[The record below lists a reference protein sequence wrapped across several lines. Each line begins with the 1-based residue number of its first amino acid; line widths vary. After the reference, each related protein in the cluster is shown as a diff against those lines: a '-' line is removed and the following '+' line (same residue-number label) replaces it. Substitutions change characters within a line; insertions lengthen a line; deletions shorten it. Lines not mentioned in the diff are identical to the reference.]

1 MPYTPSTEPPQH
13 AGTTTGSTSLVSQRR
28 HLALQRRPGRRVPPA
43 GATGAAEA
51 TSTRRTSAQQPP
63 CGRPSPQSQPPAAAA
78 GFSNVANAL
87 VACRSTAPARPVVQ
101 QPLLDQ
107 KVTLC
112 RLAAAAARRSAAAAC
127 IEWCLHT
134 TRPAAPEGRGS
145 SSTGRMQK
153 ERPLGRSGRS
163 RERRVHES
171 ALRGLTPLPWR
182 ETRATPA
189 HTKAIPDVGD

>member
-1 MPYTPSTEPPQH
+1 MR
-13 AGTTTGSTSLVSQRR
+13 V
-28 HLALQRRPGRRVPPA
+28 LALQRRPVRRGPS
-43 GATGAAEA
+43 GGTSCAAEA
-51 TSTRRTSAQQPP
+51 PSTRRISAQQPP
-63 CGRPSPQSQPPAAAA
+63 CGRPSPGSQPPAAAA
-78 GFSNVANAL
+78 GFSNVSNAL
-87 VACRSTAPARPVVQ
+87 AACLSTAPARPVVH
-101 QPLLDQ
+101 QPLIEQ
-107 KVTLC
+107 QVTLC
-112 RLAAAAARRSAAAAC
+112 RLAAGAARRSAAAAC

-145 SSTGRMQK
+145 SSPGRMQK

-189 HTKAIPDVGD
+189 HTKRGSGVGD

>member
-1 MPYTPSTEPPQH
+1 MTYIIYRPPPHASTS
-13 AGTTTGSTSLVSQRR
+13 TGSTTLVSLRCQ
-28 HLALQRRPGRRVPPA
+28 LALQRRPNRHSRPG
-43 GATGAAEA
+43 GTSCAAEA

-63 CGRPSPQSQPPAAAA
+63 CGRPSTVSQLPAAAA
-78 GFSNVANAL
+78 GFSNVSNAL
-87 VACRSTAPARPVVQ
+87 AACRSTAPARPVVH
-101 QPLLDQ
+101 QPLLEQ
-107 KVTLC
+107 QVTLC
-112 RLAAAAARRSAAAAC
+112 RLAAAAARRLADAAC
-127 IEWCLHT
+127 IEWCLHP

-145 SSTGRMQK
+145 SGPGRMRK

-189 HTKAIPDVGD
+189 HTKATPDVGD